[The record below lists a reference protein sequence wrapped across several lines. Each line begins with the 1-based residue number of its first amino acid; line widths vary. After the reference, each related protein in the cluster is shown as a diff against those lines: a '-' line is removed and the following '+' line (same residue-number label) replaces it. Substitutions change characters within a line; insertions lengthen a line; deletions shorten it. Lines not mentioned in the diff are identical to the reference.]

1 MGLDMYLIKKIHIG
15 GKYAENGYEN
25 LVVIKGNGSHRTRQI
40 IKIRDIDDI
49 EKNVIYWRKNYAI
62 NEWFLDKVNDGGDD
76 NCRYFYVDKR
86 DLEELRD
93 ICREIYF
100 AKTKEE
106 KKAIAIQKLN
116 TDDLEEYFDDY
127 ISEFER
133 TYKELNDIINS
144 ADYNDADFYYYI
156 WY

>member
-1 MGLDMYLIKKIHIG
+1 MGLDMYLYKKIYIG
-15 GKYAENGYEN
+15 GQRAENATDN
-25 LVVIKGNGSHRTRQI
+25 LVVVKGNGSAQTKI
-40 IKIRDIDDI
+40 IVKIKDIDYI
-49 EKNVIYWRKNYAI
+49 EKKVMYWRKNYAI
-62 NEWFLDKVNDGGDD
+62 NEWMLDKVGDGGDD
-76 NCRYFYVDKR
+76 NCRYFYIDKR

-93 ICREIYF
+93 ICREICF

-127 ISEFER
+127 LEDFER
-133 TYKELNDIINS
+133 TLKELNKIIDV
-144 ADYNDADFYYYI
+144 ADFNDAEFYYYI